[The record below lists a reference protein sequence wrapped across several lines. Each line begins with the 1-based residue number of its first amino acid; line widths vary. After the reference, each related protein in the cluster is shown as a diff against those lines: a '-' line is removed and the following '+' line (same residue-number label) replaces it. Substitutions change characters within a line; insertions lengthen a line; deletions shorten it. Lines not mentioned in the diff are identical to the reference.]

1 MAASLKSDGKSIGV
15 IIRNQ
20 IGPKGKPLFVL
31 FSFSTLI
38 LVIGVFADIIA
49 KTFIANPGVGSA
61 STLFI
66 LLAVA
71 FGFANRAFGNKTLS
85 FILIT
90 IVGVVLMYY
99 FVYLG
104 TQLPVEL
111 DYKIWIL
118 ALLGYAFLASVT
130 AA

>member
-20 IGPKGKPLFVL
+20 IGPKGKQLFVL

-71 FGFANRAFGNKTLS
+71 FGFANRAFGNKAGSGSGSVAPLESPLCFSLDAGYS
-85 FILIT
+85 FNC
-90 IVGVVLMYY
+90 
-99 FVYLG
+99 
-104 TQLPVEL
+104 
-111 DYKIWIL
+111 
-118 ALLGYAFLASVT
+118 S
-130 AA
+130 